1 MQKNFLNIIILTILF
16 TLSISAQEY
25 KFKPL
30 NQYKLSDFNLSWD
43 ITYMEIVRFNT
54 KRSDGKKFEIRKDVN
69 FFYDFQSG
77 KLNMSKEKH
86 RKNLLWLAH
95 ALLKPEYFWKRAIPP
110 LWVYDFTLL
119 CFLEKGDSRYKAIS
133 NRQDILD
140 MFGKIDT
147 QAELLVWLKA
157 THNSFLELLNGYSK
171 TKTGYK
177 VHFEG
182 DTRFCEHLKY
192 YEYYNFAGKLLQKTK
207 IERIPIK
214 DCDVAMP

>member
-1 MQKNFLNIIILTILF
+1 LQ
-16 TLSISAQEY
+16 
-25 KFKPL
+25 
-30 NQYKLSDFNLSWD
+30 
-43 ITYMEIVRFNT
+43 
-54 KRSDGKKFEIRKDVN
+54 
-69 FFYDFQSG
+69 
-77 KLNMSKEKH
+77 
-86 RKNLLWLAH
+86 
-95 ALLKPEYFWKRAIPP
+95 
-110 LWVYDFTLL
+110 
-119 CFLEKGDSRYKAIS
+119 
-133 NRQDILD
+133 
-140 MFGKIDT
+140 
-147 QAELLVWLKA
+147 LVWLKA